1 MMDAVANW
9 PFAHILAGIIWASVL
24 GMAAGN
30 YACSLVHRLPR
41 GRLILDKT
49 PYCGNCGTLLKVK
62 DLFPVISAMLLRH
75 KCRYCGRPFPTSH
88 TWTEVLIGLLFVL
101 AFLQHNFSEQYVL
114 IVLIGTFLV
123 TLAAI
128 EINENMLMGRIL
140 FCVVVFG
147 MMYRILQDASI
158 YPACFGGLY
167 GVLLGAVIG
176 RKHIRKV
183 GHIYVLPPLALLLAA
198 GGICV
203 GEKGLLTFFA
213 LFAAFF
219 ILAKLLGGLKK
230 PVRLTVPFGFAVI
243 LPVLYPSL
251 IQL

>member
-1 MMDAVANW
+1 MMDAVTNW
-9 PFAHILAGIIWASVL
+9 PLAYILCGIIWAITL
-24 GMAAGN
+24 GFAAGN

-41 GRLILDKT
+41 GKLMLDKT
-49 PYCGNCGTLLKVK
+49 PYCGNCGTLLQVK
-62 DLFPVISAMLLRH
+62 DLFPVISALLLRH
-75 KCRYCGRPFPTSH
+75 KCRYCGQPFPTSH

-101 AFLQHNFSEQYVL
+101 AFLQHSFSEQYIL

-128 EINENMLMGRIL
+128 EINENMVMGRIL
-140 FCVVVFG
+140 LCVIVFG

-167 GVLLGAVIG
+167 GVMLGAIIS
-176 RKHIRKV
+176 RRNIKKV

-203 GEKGLLTFFA
+203 GEYGLITFFA
-213 LFAAFF
+213 LFAAFY
-219 ILAKLLGGLKK
+219 ILAKILGGMNK

-243 LPVLYPSL
+243 IPLLYS
-251 IQL
+251 

>member
-1 MMDAVANW
+1 MMDAVASW
-9 PFAHILAGIIWASVL
+9 PVAYILSGVIWSVVL
-24 GMAAGN
+24 GFAAGN

-41 GRLILDKT
+41 GKLMLDKT
-49 PYCGNCGTLLKVK
+49 PYCGNCGTLLQVK
-62 DLFPVISAMLLRH
+62 DLFPVISALLLRH
-75 KCRYCGRPFPTSH
+75 KCRYCGQPFPTSH
-88 TWTEVLIGLLFVL
+88 TWTEVLIGLLFIL
-101 AFLQHNFSEQYVL
+101 GFLQHGFGEQYIL

-128 EINENMLMGRIL
+128 EINENIMMGKIL
-140 FCVVVFG
+140 LCVIVFG

-167 GVLLGAVIG
+167 GMMLGAIIG
-176 RKHIRKV
+176 RKNIKKV

-198 GGICV
+198 GGVCV

-213 LFAAFF
+213 LFAAFY
-219 ILAKLLGGLKK
+219 ILAKILGGMNK

-243 LPVLYPSL
+243 LPVLYPNLVSL
-251 IQL
+251 